1 MRIEPQ
7 TGAFQ
12 GRKIRRPSEAWFA
25 ARTLEQSRAWLK
37 AAENYERC
45 GFGTPK
51 LTYIAKRMRQR
62 ISEFEAVAAA
72 PAIRGCPA

>member
-7 TGAFQ
+7 TGVSR
-12 GRKIRRPSEAWFA
+12 GRTRKGPSEAWFA
-25 ARTLEQSRAWLK
+25 ARTLEESRAWLK

-51 LTYIAKRMRQR
+51 LRYIAKRMRQR
-62 ISEFEAVAAA
+62 IAEFEAMAT
-72 PAIRGCPA
+72 AIRRCPA